1 MHDPA
6 NFKPNKVESLVY
18 VPGGIDLTILSF
30 LLRNRMNAEYSLY
43 SIEEIGLRQ
52 FLVSISNVTE
62 GGEMGL
68 NTVLQLSSR
77 PLHC

>member
-30 LLRNRMNAEYSLY
+30 LLRNRMNAEYSFCKVL
-43 SIEEIGLRQ
+43 
-52 FLVSISNVTE
+52 TE
-62 GGEMGL
+62 G
-68 NTVLQLSSR
+68 N
-77 PLHC
+77 